1 MNWIAAIIAGSVF
14 TVATLGGTWASY
26 RGWGLSG
33 KLDQPVSVRKDSLA
47 KAGRAAG
54 PGYFSSRRRHRRH
67 HHGGYRF
74 GK

>member
-1 MNWIAAIIAGSVF
+1 MNWIAAIIAGSIF
-14 TVATLGGTWASY
+14 AVATLGGSWASY

-33 KLDQPVSVRKDSLA
+33 QLDEPVSVRKESLA

-54 PGYFSSRRRHRRH
+54 PGYFSSRRSRRH
-67 HHGGYRF
+67 HHGGYHF